1 MVVLVMLAD
10 SSRYGSSGSDVGSGS
25 DGTVHVFALVI
36 HVEGGRGT
44 DSGGDTRT

>member
-10 SSRYGSSGSDVGSGS
+10 SSRYGGSGRDVGSGS
-25 DGTVHVFALVI
+25 VGTVHVFALVI